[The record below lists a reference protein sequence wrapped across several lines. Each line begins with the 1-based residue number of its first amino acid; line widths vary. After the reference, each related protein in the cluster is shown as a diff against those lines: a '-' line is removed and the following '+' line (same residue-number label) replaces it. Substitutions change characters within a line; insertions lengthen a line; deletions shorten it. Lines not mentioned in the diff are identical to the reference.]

1 MKRIVIKKNSQI
13 ITDNAHCA
21 DNFFTRFKGLMFVKG
36 IDDNYALHITPCNQ
50 IHMLNMRFALDV
62 IYLDKD
68 NRIVTVDENVQPGR
82 ICKTVKQSKSV
93 IEMKAGAAEKF
104 GIRQGDILEII
115 SIARGHE

>member
-13 ITDNAHCA
+13 ITDNAHRA

-68 NRIVTVDENVQPGR
+68 NRIVSVDENVQPGK
-82 ICKTVKQSKSV
+82 ICKTVRNAKSV
-93 IEMKAGAAEKF
+93 IEMKAFAASKL
-104 GIRQGDILEII
+104 GINQGDVLEITVQK
-115 SIARGHE
+115 